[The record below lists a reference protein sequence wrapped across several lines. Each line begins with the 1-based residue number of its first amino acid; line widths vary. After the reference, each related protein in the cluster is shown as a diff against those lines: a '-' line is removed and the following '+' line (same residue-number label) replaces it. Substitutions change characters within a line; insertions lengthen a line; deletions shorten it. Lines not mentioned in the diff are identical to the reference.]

1 MTHVTCRLTAKNRDQ
16 LRNPTLANRV
26 RATFTFFSTETVP
39 RQFSVADGGRQSG
52 PTTQS
57 VLIPLTLSVRT
68 GARRVISPLGGRF
81 SSNVGDGSTVA
92 STVQLWSPGCSL
104 RPESMPYR
112 RHTGSHVDASCFW
125 NVSVH
130 SLHPSSIRCL
140 LNRFG

>member
-1 MTHVTCRLTAKNRDQ
+1 MTHVTCRLAAKNRDQ

-68 GARRVISPLGGRF
+68 GARRVISPPGSRF
-81 SSNVGDGSTVA
+81 SSKRRRRKYSSFDRAALVIG
-92 STVQLWSPGCSL
+92 LL
-104 RPESMPYR
+104 FESMPCR
-112 RHTGSHVDASCFW
+112 RHTGPHVDASCFW